1 MAAPADPTTADTR
14 LLVLGDDGSP
24 SAEAAWSW
32 LLAQPWPGWALEVV
46 TVVPVP
52 LPDAEDRG
60 DDEPEPVGRR
70 TPPEELGFASAAH
83 LVVEGDSREVLTGM
97 TDADLVVIGPRGKS
111 PLERLLVGSTANA
124 LLSAPPSPVLVV
136 RSRGPVRRVIACT
149 DGSPHAAAAI
159 RALATLPLAASA
171 SVTLLG
177 VYDDRSPVDEG
188 LSEARSILAEA
199 GIEATTQTE
208 EGMVPGIVLRE
219 IDELEADL
227 VVLGTRGL
235 TGLRRLWLGS
245 TASAIAQSAPCSV
258 LVASADD

>member
-1 MAAPADPTTADTR
+1 
-14 LLVLGDDGSP
+14 
-24 SAEAAWSW
+24 
-32 LLAQPWPGWALEVV
+32 
-46 TVVPVP
+46 
-52 LPDAEDRG
+52 
-60 DDEPEPVGRR
+60 
-70 TPPEELGFASAAH
+70 
-83 LVVEGDSREVLTGM
+83 M

-159 RALATLPLAASA
+159 RALAALPLAASA

-177 VYDDRSPVDEG
+177 VYDDRSPVDDG
-188 LSEARSILAEA
+188 LAEARSILAEA

-219 IDELEADL
+219 IDELERRPRRARHPRPHRPAAPLARLHRVRHRPERPLQRPGRQRRRVIRCAAGVGGISIPLPSAEVPNLGNGAWASGIRRRRARATSTPDSCT
-227 VVLGTRGL
+227 VVL
-235 TGLRRLWLGS
+235 
-245 TASAIAQSAPCSV
+245 Q
-258 LVASADD
+258 

>member
-1 MAAPADPTTADTR
+1 MAASSAPTAAGTP

-24 SAEAAWSW
+24 SAESAWSW
-32 LLAQPWPGWALEVV
+32 VLAQPWQGWALEVV

-52 LPDAEDRG
+52 LPDAEARG
-60 DDEPEPVGRR
+60 ETEPEPVGRR
-70 TPPEELGFASAAH
+70 TPPEELGFASSAH
-83 LVVEGDSREVLTGM
+83 VVVQGDSREVLTGM
-97 TDADLVVIGPRGKS
+97 TEADLVVIGPRGKS

-124 LLSAPPSPVLVV
+124 LLTAPPSPVLVV
-136 RSRGPVRRVIACT
+136 RTRGPVRRVIACT

-159 RALATLPLAASA
+159 RALAALPLAASA
-171 SVTLLG
+171 SVTVLG
-177 VYDDRSPVDEG
+177 VHDDRSPVDEG
-188 LSEARSILAEA
+188 LAKARSILAEA
-199 GIEATTQTE
+199 GIDATTQTE

-219 IDELEADL
+219 IDELGADL

>member
-1 MAAPADPTTADTR
+1 MAATGGTPTAETP

-24 SAEAAWSW
+24 SADQAWSW
-32 LLAQPWPGWALEVV
+32 VLAQPWQGWGLEVV

-52 LPDAEDRG
+52 LPDAEGREDGPR
-60 DDEPEPVGRR
+60 DVGRR

-83 LVVEGDSREVLTGM
+83 VVVQGDSREVLTGM
-97 TDADLVVIGPRGKS
+97 TEADLVVIGPRGKS

-136 RSRGPVRRVIACT
+136 RTRGPVRRVIACT

-159 RALATLPLAASA
+159 RALAALPLAASA
-171 SVTLLG
+171 SVTVLG

-188 LSEARSILAEA
+188 LAEARAILAEA

-219 IDELEADL
+219 IDELGADL